1 MAMCSQTVEYAMS
14 VSDLKCEVCRDEPTP
29 HIFVTKGF
37 PRVFNACETHESDV
51 ECITHTYAKENGS
64 EEYGRITLNTVGTFT
79 DGMFM
84 EVALTEYEVE

>member
-1 MAMCSQTVEYAMS
+1 M
-14 VSDLKCEVCRDEPTP
+14 
-29 HIFVTKGF
+29 
-37 PRVFNACETHESDV
+37 FNACETHESDV